1 MPSVDI
7 SVDPLKTLDFVPSKR
22 ESLTVKLSRA
32 ALLAYTAPPPLFAAP
47 GRTAAGLV
55 DEEHSEK
62 WESTISTVKLEPDT
76 FDREALDEEL
86 NC

>member
-1 MPSVDI
+1 LPSV
-7 SVDPLKTLDFVPSKR
+7 SVDPFITLALVPLKL
-22 ESLTVKLSRA
+22 ESLTVQFTRA

-55 DEEHSEK
+55 DEEHAKK

-76 FDREALDEEL
+76 FDREELDEAS

>member
-1 MPSVDI
+1 LPSVDI

-55 DEEHSEK
+55 DEEHVKK

-76 FDREALDEEL
+76 IDREELDEAS